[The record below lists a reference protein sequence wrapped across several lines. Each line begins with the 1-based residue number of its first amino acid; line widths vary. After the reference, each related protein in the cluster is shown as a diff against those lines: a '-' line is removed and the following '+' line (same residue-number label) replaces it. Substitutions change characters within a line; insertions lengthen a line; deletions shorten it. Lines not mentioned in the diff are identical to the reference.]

1 MSKLLLL
8 PKSAFPNSL
17 GISQNLLLFQDS
29 ILFMILCDTKCINTD
44 GSLCNE
50 KQHMFTKLKSK
61 LSIYSKLRLIIMRVL
76 VIAFI
81 LLFIL
86 LTAQN
91 IYKSFLHER
100 EHIQM
105 VSELIVT
112 NISSVHLYHD
122 TIRTQQILDSIR
134 AGSPSITHI
143 SLQDNSN
150 GGLTSFD
157 NAEAPSGDKEFWQQ
171 IQFSHPVV
179 FNGSKVGELTIVASL
194 YSMWKS
200 IVNHLVIVALIFL
213 AALFLAFFLIPN
225 FASSI
230 VEPIKKLAETARII
244 TKTEKYGL
252 RTEKYSDDEVG
263 QLTDTVNEM
272 LDLIELRDGELRIA
286 ATAFNT
292 QEAIVITDA
301 EKSIIR
307 VNPAYTQITGYE
319 FADVEGKT
327 PLSFTS
333 NVQNEEQLK
342 QIDSEVVEKGF
353 WIGELIGVHKDKTYY
368 PADYMITVVKNIGNE
383 ITNYVMTFS
392 DISERVASE
401 EKIRHLAFY
410 DSLTQLPNRR
420 LLVERLKVAL
430 KTSERHDYFGALF
443 FLDLD
448 KFKILNDSKGHHYGD
463 MLLTEV
469 AKRLSEIVR
478 AVDTVARLGGDEFVV
493 MLEHLDQDERL
504 AMAEANTV
512 GNKIVST
519 LNQPYLLDG
528 FTYTSSSSVG
538 VTLFHSSDNEVATL
552 LSQADTAMYA
562 AKNAGRNTLRFF
574 GVDLQDAIEKRISDE
589 QALRVALDKQQFE
602 LYYQIQVDN
611 EGQAEGAEALIRWHH
626 PTRGQVYPSDFIP
639 LAEEVNII
647 EDIGLWVI
655 ETACQ
660 KLEQWEQVDV
670 TKHLVLSINISAL
683 HFQKDDFVT
692 KLLHIVKD
700 YGINPKKLNLELTET
715 VVLENVDVAI
725 LKMKQIKAA
734 GIAISMDDFGTGYSS
749 LNYVSRLPVD
759 QIKIDR
765 SFVSRSL
772 DSEHDKLIIKM
783 VIALGHMLNIGVV
796 AEGVELE
803 SQFTLLQEM
812 GCDYYQGHYFGKPMP
827 TLELELVLQ
836 SNYLSHLEIA
846 DIDSNNSVTQEL
858 KN

>member
-1 MSKLLLL
+1 MK
-8 PKSAFPNSL
+8 
-17 GISQNLLLFQDS
+17 
-29 ILFMILCDTKCINTD
+29 
-44 GSLCNE
+44 
-50 KQHMFTKLKSK
+50 HMFSELKSK

-76 VIAFI
+76 VIAFL
-81 LLFIL
+81 LLFTL
-86 LTAQN
+86 LAAQN
-91 IYKSFLHER
+91 IYKAFQHER
-100 EHIQM
+100 EHIHI
-105 VSELIVT
+105 VSELVATNVT
-112 NISSVHLYHD
+112 SALLYHD
-122 TIRTQQILDSIR
+122 SVTTQQVLDTAR
-134 AGSPSITHI
+134 ASSPSITHI
-143 SLQDNSN
+143 TLQDKGN
-150 GGLTSFD
+150 GTFTSFD
-157 NAEAPSGDKEFWQQ
+157 KTKKANSDKAFWQQ

-179 FNGSKVGELTIVASL
+179 FNGSEIGELTIIVSL
-194 YSMWKS
+194 YSMWLS
-200 IVNHLVIVALIFL
+200 IVTNLVIVALILL
-213 AALFLAFFLIPN
+213 AALFLAFFLVPN

-230 VEPIKKLAETARII
+230 IDPIKKLAETARII

-263 QLTDTVNEM
+263 ELTDTVNEM
-272 LDLIELRDGELRIA
+272 LDLIEARDGELRIA

-292 QEAIVITDA
+292 QEAIIITDSG
-301 EKSIIR
+301 KNIIR
-307 VNPAYTQITGYE
+307 VNLAYTEITGYE
-319 FADVEGKT
+319 LADVKGKT

-333 NVQNEEQLK
+333 NPQNKEQLK
-342 QIDSEVVEKGF
+342 QIDNEILDKGF
-353 WIGELIGVHKDKTYY
+353 WSGELIGVHKNKTYY

-383 ITNYVMTFS
+383 ITNYVLTFS

-420 LLVERLKVAL
+420 LLIERLKVAL

-469 AKRLSEIVR
+469 ANRLSDIVR
-478 AVDTVARLGGDEFVV
+478 AVDTVARLGGDEFIV

-519 LNQPYLLDG
+519 LNQPYLLDA
-528 FTYTSSSSVG
+528 FTYNTSASVG
-538 VTLFHSSDNEVATL
+538 VTLFHSNDNEIATL

-562 AKNAGRNTLRFF
+562 AKNSGRNTLQFF
-574 GVDLQDAIEKRISDE
+574 GADLQEAIEKRISEE

-626 PTRGQVYPSDFIP
+626 PIRGLVPPSEFIP
-639 LAEEVNII
+639 LAEEVHLI

-655 ETACQ
+655 DTACQ
-660 KLEQWEQVDV
+660 KMEQWEQADT

-683 HFQKDDFVT
+683 HFQKDDFVN
-692 KLLHIVKD
+692 KFLHIVKE
-700 YGINPKKLNLELTET
+700 YKINPQKLNIELTET

-734 GIAISMDDFGTGYSS
+734 GITISMDDFGTGYSS

-772 DSEHDKLIIKM
+772 DSEHDKLIIQM
-783 VIALGHMLNIGVV
+783 VIALGHMLKIGVI
-796 AEGVELE
+796 AEGVEVE
-803 SQFTLLQEM
+803 SQFNLLQEM
-812 GCDYYQGHYFGKPMP
+812 GCDSYQGHYFGSPMP
-827 TLELELVLQ
+827 ILELELVLQ
-836 SNYLSHLEIA
+836 NNYLSHIEIEGINFNDPA
-846 DIDSNNSVTQEL
+846 TQDL
-858 KN
+858 KS

>member
-1 MSKLLLL
+1 
-8 PKSAFPNSL
+8 
-17 GISQNLLLFQDS
+17 
-29 ILFMILCDTKCINTD
+29 MIN
-44 GSLCNE
+44 G
-50 KQHMFTKLKSK
+50 LKSK
-61 LSIYSKLRLIIMRVL
+61 LSIYSKLRVIIIRVL
-76 VIAFI
+76 VVSFLF
-81 LLFIL
+81 LLVL
-86 LTAQN
+86 LSVQN
-91 IYKSFLHER
+91 IYKSYQR
-100 EHIQM
+100 EQAQLTLLAEIIASNINASLLFKDKATAKQTLAVLSHSNSPIQFAS
-105 VSELIVT
+105 VVDANHAKFVT
-112 NISSVHLYHD
+112 Y
-122 TIRTQQILDSIR
+122 
-134 AGSPSITHI
+134 G
-143 SLQDNSN
+143 
-150 GGLTSFD
+150 
-157 NAEAPSGDKEFWQQ
+157 EAPKTNDYWKSIEYRSVIMLDEDE
-171 IQFSHPVV
+171 I
-179 FNGSKVGELTIVASL
+179 GEIYIVASL
-194 YSMWKS
+194 SKMWNDV
-200 IVNHLVIVALIFL
+200 IADLLVLLAVLTGALFF
-213 AALFLAFFLIPN
+213 ALFLVPE

-263 QLTDTVNEM
+263 ELTDTVNEM
-272 LDLIELRDGELRIA
+272 LDLIETRDGELRIA

-292 QEAIVITDA
+292 QEAIVITNA

-307 VNPAYTQITGYE
+307 INPAYTQITGYE

-333 NVQNEEQLK
+333 NIQNEEQLK
-342 QIDSEVVEKGF
+342 QIDNEIVEKGF
-353 WIGELIGVHKDKTYY
+353 WIGELIGVHKNKAYY

-420 LLVERLKVAL
+420 LLIERLKVAL
-430 KTSERHDYFGALF
+430 KTSERHDYYGALF

-463 MLLTEV
+463 MLLVEV
-469 AKRLSEIVR
+469 AKRLSGIVR

-493 MLEHLDQDERL
+493 MLEGLGQDERL

-519 LNQPYLLDG
+519 LNQPYLLDD
-528 FTYTSSSSVG
+528 FTYNTSSSVG
-538 VTLFHSSDNEVATL
+538 VTLFHSSATDIATL

-574 GVDLQDAIEKRISDE
+574 GVELQDAIEKRISDE

-626 PTRGQVYPSDFIP
+626 PTRGLVYPSDFIS
-639 LAEEVNII
+639 LAEEINII
-647 EDIGLWVI
+647 ENIGLWVI

-660 KLEQWEQVDV
+660 KLEQWKQIDV
-670 TKHLVLSINISAL
+670 TKNLVLSINISAL
-683 HFQKDDFVT
+683 HFQKDDFVK
-692 KLLHIVKD
+692 KLLHIVKE
-700 YGINPKKLNLELTET
+700 YEINPQKLNIELTET
-715 VVLENVDVAI
+715 VVLDNVDVAI
-725 LKMKQIKAA
+725 LKMKRIKAA
-734 GIAISMDDFGTGYSS
+734 GITISMDDFGTGFSS

-765 SFVSRSL
+765 SFVSRAM

-796 AEGVELE
+796 AEGVEVEAQFVLLE
-803 SQFTLLQEM
+803 EM

-827 TLELELVLQ
+827 ILELELVLQ
-836 SNYLSHLEIA
+836 NNYFSHVNVEEV
-846 DIDSNNSVTQEL
+846 DFKKSVIQDL